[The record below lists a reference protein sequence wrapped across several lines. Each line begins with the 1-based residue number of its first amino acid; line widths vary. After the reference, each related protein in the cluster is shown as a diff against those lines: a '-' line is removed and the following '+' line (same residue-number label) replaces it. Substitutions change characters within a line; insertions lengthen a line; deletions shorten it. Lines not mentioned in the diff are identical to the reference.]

1 MKFYGF
7 IFMMKLGARIL
18 PKDFDIPDKKVT
30 FQKFPL
36 EVSGGFDSRYQNST
50 DIDFNK
56 ISRINKYIEIDS
68 LLKTLEYYQNN
79 NLKSIH
85 LIEENSHLFNYSM
98 ATNIFTAGLL
108 DDFNFEII

>member
-36 EVSGGFDSRYQNST
+36 EVSGGFDSCLCFGGCALKVMGCAFILESAFS
-50 DIDFNK
+50 I
-56 ISRINKYIEIDS
+56 IIYII
-68 LLKTLEYYQNN
+68 L
-79 NLKSIH
+79 
-85 LIEENSHLFNYSM
+85 
-98 ATNIFTAGLL
+98 
-108 DDFNFEII
+108 